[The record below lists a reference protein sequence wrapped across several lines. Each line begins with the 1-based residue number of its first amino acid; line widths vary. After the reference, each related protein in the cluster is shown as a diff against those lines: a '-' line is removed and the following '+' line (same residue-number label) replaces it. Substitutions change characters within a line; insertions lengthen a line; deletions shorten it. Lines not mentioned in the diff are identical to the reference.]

1 MIKQRKAVR
10 DVIYELVEGY
20 VEAAE
25 RLHGLQP
32 R

>member
-1 MIKQRKAVR
+1 MIKQRRAVR

-20 VEAAE
+20 VEATE
-25 RLHGLQP
+25 RLGALQP